1 MGARTGRS
9 ATTTTTTGRSAT
21 GESTSSSSTTTT
33 TVVGGCGRVGRLV
46 VERLL
51 LDDAEDDA
59 GRRRR
64 VVRVMTR
71 DGASETATRLRALG
85 AEILVGDVL
94 NERDCERACEGADE
108 VVAAFGAQRI
118 ARASDAWRHVDVA
131 RLDADETHP
140 RAINYLGVRRLAV
153 CAERA
158 GVRRF
163 VRVTGM
169 SVGYPAFDWIAVL
182 LNVVLSMTIKWQAAG
197 ERAIRDACAASRT
210 MTYCVV
216 RPGSLSDDARCAEDA
231 TGKKRVV
238 LGSGGARVHAGKIS
252 RADVADV
259 IVEAIR
265 RPECADATI
274 CAAGA
279 AMPSGGVRTE
289 LSWDPARG
297 MHWRTVETEK
307 TVKEGRSFRDESMWT
322 DVARDEDELKE
333 KPHRRYVAAFLAFLA
348 GVFVLLVNGL
358 VTLARSFL

>member
-1 MGARTGRS
+1 M
-9 ATTTTTTGRSAT
+9 
-21 GESTSSSSTTTT
+21 
-33 TVVGGCGRVGRLV
+33 
-46 VERLL
+46 
-51 LDDAEDDA
+51 
-59 GRRRR
+59 
-64 VVRVMTR
+64 
-71 DGASETATRLRALG
+71 
-85 AEILVGDVL
+85 
-94 NERDCERACEGADE
+94 
-108 VVAAFGAQRI
+108 
-118 ARASDAWRHVDVA
+118 
-131 RLDADETHP
+131 DETHP
-140 RAINYLGVRRLAV
+140 RAINYLGVRRLV
-153 CAERA
+153 RCAERA
-158 GVRRF
+158 GARRF

-197 ERAIRDACAASRT
+197 ERAIRDACAGSKT

-259 IVEAIR
+259 IVEALR

-279 AMPSGGVRTE
+279 ATPSGGVRAE

-297 MHWRTVETEK
+297 IHWRAVESEK
-307 TVKEGRSFRDESMWT
+307 TVKEGRSFRDESMWI